1 MNNVGIP
8 TPTPMPETYTQELL
22 LLQQIQQHLM
32 STHQASILL
41 IVLGLPLPISWRL
54 WLYHFLVALPLPSLS
69 PLGFLLLVTLGPIL
83 TLIFLYAL
91 VLFVLKLTR
100 ILVSF
105 LTNATRKE
113 QAKKVFLELT
123 FPSNTEKSAYATEQ
137 LYSLLHALA
146 KQKGMLASFLREK
159 KEYSLEI
166 VSTKNEGIRY
176 ILVADEKS
184 TDIIKRSLL
193 SYLPGIKVKEINDY
207 LSEDLDKLE
216 DNTTGIVELKLSKHF
231 ALPLKTQKQLSQH
244 DPISYLTG
252 NMTRLNEKELI
263 SFQVVTTPVL
273 SGSHPKPV
281 SQMRRLRYLMYKGE
295 PLTSFLQKNPFE
307 KIVELSI
314 ISIIW
319 LPIKGLLKIFK
330 YAFLFMISIPSLLVD
345 TNGKSVP
352 ILQSQP
358 QVIPQQLLNP
368 YELELKTVVK
378 DKIDQP
384 LFETTIRILVSVRDG
399 EELELRLSGLL
410 ASFGPMSSAYQ
421 SLTTDSNLP
430 FISSFKRR
438 FKRFKERRL
447 SANLGQNLLLSTS
460 EISDLFHFPYTN
472 TTKTEDMLKSLSPDF
487 PAPLSLKTNRKLDA
501 IFAKNH
507 YGNLTTDIG
516 LTDEERAKHVYLLGK
531 TGSGK
536 STVIFHMAK
545 EDIQKGRGVAVID
558 PHGDLAEDL
567 LSIVPKNRINDL
579 IYLNPFDLQY
589 PIGINLLELPD
600 NLTGDELELEK
611 ELVAESVISIFRRI
625 FSKEEYV
632 NAHRIEYILRNTIYT
647 SFAVPDRTLFTIY
660 NLLNDK
666 SFRNKVV
673 NTLDDETLKN
683 FWKDEF
689 GKAGAYQAV
698 KMAAGVTA
706 KVGRFLFSPT
716 ARRIIEQE
724 KSTIDFNKILNE
736 GKILICNLSEGKIGE
751 DTAQVLG
758 LMVLAKIHQAALRR
772 AREDA
777 ISRRPFYLFVDE
789 FQNFATTSFTRI
801 LSGGRKFGLRLT
813 LAEQSTSQQ
822 QDRSVVN
829 VILANTGTVIC
840 FATSSPIDEQMMA
853 PQFTPNITKEDL
865 ANLPRFKFYI
875 KMSATNPEEPF
886 SGETMPIQI
895 KKDKQLIQRLV
906 EASRKNYAT
915 LYTGPKTQTKAAKTG
930 NKNAS
935 IKKLAKNQKR

>member
-1 MNNVGIP
+1 
-8 TPTPMPETYTQELL
+8 
-22 LLQQIQQHLM
+22 M
-32 STHQASILL
+32 S
-41 IVLGLPLPISWRL
+41 
-54 WLYHFLVALPLPSLS
+54 LPLPSLS
-69 PLGFLLLVTLGPIL
+69 PMQTTILILIGPIIFLL
-83 TLIFLYAL
+83 FLYFFVKSIISL
-91 VLFVLKLTR
+91 IRILIPFVLSKFNKT
-100 ILVSF
+100 
-105 LTNATRKE
+105 KE
-113 QAKKVFLELT
+113 EKKFLELT
-123 FPSNTEKSAYATEQ
+123 FPSDTSKSAYATKQ
-137 LYSLLHALA
+137 LYTLFHTLA
-146 KQKGMLASFLREK
+146 RQKTLIETLTQIKKQ
-159 KEYSLEI
+159 YSLEI

-176 ILVADEKS
+176 LLIASSKNIDVL
-184 TDIIKRSLL
+184 KRNLL
-193 SYLPGIKVKEINDY
+193 SYLPGIKIKEIDDY
-207 LSEDLDKLE
+207 LNKDFNLGTDQTL
-216 DNTTGIVELKLSKHF
+216 GIVELKLSSHF
-231 ALPLKTQKQLSQH
+231 ALPLNNQKTLSEH

-252 NMTRLNEKELI
+252 NMTNLDPKELI
-263 SFQVVTTPVL
+263 AFQMVVTPVL
-273 SGSHPKPV
+273 SPTHGKIV
-281 SQMRRLRYLMYKGE
+281 NETRKLRYRMYKGL
-295 PLTSFLQKNPFE
+295 PLTESLQKNPFQ
-307 KIVELSI
+307 ELVS
-314 ISIIW
+314 
-319 LPIKGLLKIFK
+319 LPVI
-330 YAFLFMISIPSLLVD
+330 SLLWLGVKGIFLLFKLAFMFVISMPSAIMD
-345 TNGKSVP
+345 NNLDNTPFATRKDP
-352 ILQSQP
+352 
-358 QVIPQQLLNP
+358 VIPQELLNP
-368 YELELKTVVK
+368 YEQELKTVVK
-378 DKIDQP
+378 EKIDQQ
-384 LFETTIRILVSVRDG
+384 LFESTIRILVLGKDK
-399 EELELRLSGLL
+399 EEFETRVSGLL
-410 ASFGPMSSAYQ
+410 ASFGLMSSSYQ
-421 SLTTDSNLP
+421 SLTTKSS
-430 FISSFKRR
+430 FIGSSFKSRETQ
-438 FKRFKERRL
+438 FKQRVL
-447 SANLGQNLLLSTS
+447 SNPMLGKNLILSSS

-472 TTKTEDMLKSLSPDF
+472 TTKTEDMVKSLSPDF
-487 PAPLSLKTNRKLDA
+487 PAPLTLKTSKKLDVV
-501 IFAKNH
+501 FAKNS
-507 YGNLTTDIG
+507 YGNLVTDIG

-536 STVIFHMAK
+536 STVIFQMAK
-545 EDIQKGRGVAVID
+545 EDIQKQRGVAVID

-579 IYLNPFDLQY
+579 IYFNPFDLKY

-600 NLTGDELELEK
+600 NISGDDLELEK
-611 ELVAESVISIFRRI
+611 ELVAESVISVFRRI

-647 SFAVPDRTLFTIY
+647 SFAVPNRTLFTLY
-660 NLLNDK
+660 SLLNDK

-673 NTLDDETLKN
+673 NTLSDETLKN

-724 KSTIDFNKILNE
+724 KSTIDFNKILDE

-772 AREDA
+772 AREEVTN
-777 ISRRPFYLFVDE
+777 RKPFYLYVDE

-853 PQFTPNITKEDL
+853 PQFMPNITKEDL

-886 SGETMPIQI
+886 SGETIPIQLN
-895 KKDKQLIQRLV
+895 KDKQLIESLI
-906 EASRKNYAT
+906 EASRKNYAI
-915 LYTGPKTQTKAAKTG
+915 LYTGLKMQTKVAKTD

-935 IKKLAKNQKR
+935 IKKLAKNQKQ